1 VRPTPTHQS
10 SPRLLAGRLAI
21 IALILA
27 VTLAAAADDSPI
39 PSIPSSGSIS
49 TEQLETAVNAIQ
61 ARDGLDEETRSKVVD
76 QLRDAQAQLQNR
88 LAAESATAAFADALR
103 TAPPETEKLRQQLN
117 EPAAPAPTAASL
129 GISSDMP
136 VAEVEQMLSRSLA
149 ELAGAEARLAD
160 LDSQIAAQEERPAR
174 ARARIAEIRQ
184 NREQLSAQIAAAA
197 PPGEA
202 AILTDARRLAAELR
216 LDART
221 AELNRLEQELVSQGA
236 RLELLR
242 AQRDITARSVARTR
256 RQAEVLQA
264 VVNDRRQSAATQALQ
279 DAALAELAAADKHPV
294 IRTLAEGNA
303 DLTRRLPAIAADIER
318 VTGELA
324 AVEAQAR
331 QIEQAFARS
340 VQRLEIG
347 GVSQVIGRLFIEER
361 RNLPQIVQYRA
372 EVRERRRTLAA
383 IGLEQVRIE
392 EQRRDLTPLDASIEQ
407 ALAEVAA
414 GVIAPDELETIGE
427 EIRQLLRN
435 RRELLTQVAASYTS
449 YIRALSDLDIAE
461 QRLLDVADDYKQ
473 FLDGNLMWI
482 PSASLFGIEA
492 IRDLGPA
499 TAWLLSPRD
508 WTHVLQATLESFREH
523 APGTIA
529 AVLLLLLT
537 VLSRRPLAR
546 RFQAI
551 NGRIGDLSTD
561 HIGLTLAAVG
571 IAAVRALPVPLAL
584 VLSGWALALTPQH
597 SEFSAAVAWALS
609 VVGPFLYNTLLFRV
623 LCARDGVLQLHFGW
637 GPERLPAMRRQL
649 DRLTVVG
656 VPIVFVAVLAY
667 NSPIPSHR
675 ESLGRLAFIAM
686 LAIIGGVVRALLHPQ
701 KGIAAGYYRE
711 HPEAWASRL
720 RRLWYG
726 LGAGVPLLLVV
737 ASLAGYLYTAGVLAR
752 ELVATFWL
760 VLGIVLANLVITR
773 WIALTRHKL
782 AWKRALLEQEQA
794 ALAETADAD
803 GLPQVPTRTPP
814 DLDTVDQQTRRLV
827 NVSLLFIGL
836 LVAWGIWSDVL
847 PALAVLEQVSLWSQT
862 VTVEGQDT
870 VVPVTLADLLLA
882 LVIIAVTAIATKN
895 LPGLMEITVLQRMT
909 LQPGSRY
916 AINTLVRYVLITIG
930 VITVLNIIGWRWSQI
945 QWLVAALSVGLGF
958 GLQEIVANF
967 ISGLI
972 ILFERPVR
980 VGDTVTVG
988 ALSGKV
994 TRVQIRATTITDWD
1008 RKEII
1013 VPNKAFITE
1022 QVVNWTLSDP
1032 ITRIVIPVG
1041 ISYGSDVQLAHRVME
1056 QTLLKLPLVLDDPP
1070 PKVYFV
1076 GFGDSSLN
1084 FDLHVFSR
1092 ELADR
1097 LPLKHAVHE
1106 KILATLRE
1114 HGIEIPFP
1122 QRDLH
1127 LRSVD
1132 ANIKAP
1138 GISPGD
1144 DAGK

>member
-1 VRPTPTHQS
+1 VRA
-10 SPRLLAGRLAI
+10 RRLAVI
-21 IALILA
+21 VFGILA
-27 VTLAAAADDSPI
+27 TLGAAADDSPI
-39 PSIPSSGSIS
+39 PSIPSGGSIT
-49 TEQLETAVNAIQ
+49 TEQLETAVSAVL
-61 ARDGLDEETRSKVVD
+61 AREGLDEDTRNKVVE

-88 LAAESATAAFADALR
+88 LAAESATATFAVALEA
-103 TAPPETEKLRQQLN
+103 APVETEKLRQQLN
-117 EPAAPAPTAASL
+117 EPSAPAPTAESL
-129 GISSDMP
+129 GLSDDLP
-136 VAEVEQMLSRSLA
+136 VAQIEQMLSRSLA
-149 ELAGAEARLAD
+149 ELAGAEARLAE
-160 LDSQIAAQEERPAR
+160 LDSQIAAQEERPAE
-174 ARARIAEIRQ
+174 ARARITEIRQ
-184 NREQLSAQIAAAA
+184 NREQLSAQITAAA
-197 PPGEA
+197 PPGEPA
-202 AILTDARRLAAELR
+202 LLTDARRLAAELR

-221 AELNRLEQELVSQGA
+221 AELNRLEQELLSQNA

-242 AQRDITARSVARTR
+242 AQRDMTARTVLRTR
-256 RQAEVLQA
+256 RQSEVMQA
-264 VVNDRRQSAATQALQ
+264 VVNERRQSAATQALQ

-318 VTGELA
+318 VTGQLT
-324 AVEAQAR
+324 AVEAKAR
-331 QIEQAFARS
+331 QIEQAYARS
-340 VQRLEIG
+340 VQRLEVG
-347 GVSQVIGRLFIEER
+347 GVSQVIGRLFVEER
-361 RNLPQIVQYRA
+361 RNLPQVVQYRS
-372 EVRERRRTLAA
+372 EVRDRRRTLAE

-392 EQRRDLTPLDASIEQ
+392 EQRRDLTPLDASVEQ
-407 ALAEVAA
+407 ALVEVGI
-414 GVIAPDELETIGE
+414 GVIAADELETISE
-427 EIRQLLRN
+427 EIQLLLRN
-435 RRELLTQVAASYTS
+435 RRDLLTQVATTYTS
-449 YIRALSDLDIAE
+449 YIRALGDLDIA
-461 QRLLDVADDYKQ
+461 QQGLLDVADEYKQ
-473 FLDGNLMWI
+473 FLDGSLMWI
-482 PSASLFGIEA
+482 PSAAVFGPEA

-499 TAWLLSPRD
+499 TARLLSPTV
-508 WTHVLQATLESFREH
+508 WAQVLQATLESLREH
-523 APGTIA
+523 APVTIA
-529 AVLLLLLT
+529 GVLLLLLT
-537 VLSRRPLAR
+537 ILSRRPLSR
-546 RFQAI
+546 RFRAI

-571 IAAVRALPVPLAL
+571 IAAIRALPVPLAL
-584 VLSGWALALTPQH
+584 VLCGWALARTPLH
-597 SEFSAAVAWALS
+597 SELTAAVAWALS

-637 GPERLPAMRRQL
+637 GVERLPAMRRQL

-656 VPIVFVAVLAY
+656 VPVVFVAVLAY
-667 NSPIPSHR
+667 NSPTPAYR
-675 ESLGRLAFIAM
+675 ESLGRLAFVIM
-686 LAIIGGVVRALLHPQ
+686 LVVIGGVVRALLHPQ

-711 HPEAWASRL
+711 HADNWISRL

-726 LGAGVPLLLVV
+726 LGAGAPLVLAA
-737 ASLAGYLYTAGVLAR
+737 ASLLGYLYTAAVLTR

-782 AWKRALLEQEQA
+782 AWKIALKEQEQA
-794 ALAETADAD
+794 GVAESAGAD
-803 GLPQVPTRTPP
+803 GQPPIPPRKPP

-827 NVSLLFIGL
+827 NVSLLFVGL
-836 LVAWGIWSDVL
+836 LMAWGIWSEVL

-862 VTVEGQDT
+862 VSVDGQET
-870 VVPVTLADLLLA
+870 IVPVTLADLLLA
-882 LVIIAVTAIATKN
+882 LVIIAVTTIAAKN

-930 VITVLNIIGWRWSQI
+930 VITVLNVIGWRWSQI

-967 ISGLI
+967 VSGLV

-1013 VPNKAFITE
+1013 VPNKSFITE

-1032 ITRIVIPVG
+1032 ITRIVVPVG

-1056 QTLLKLPLVLDDPP
+1056 QTLHKLPLVLDDPP

-1106 KILATLRE
+1106 EILTALRE
-1114 HGIEIPFP
+1114 HDIQIPFP

-1127 LRSVD
+1127 LRSLD
-1132 ANIKAP
+1132 PSIK
-1138 GISPGD
+1138 GLGERD
-1144 DAGK
+1144 KQN